1 MARSL
6 VLLPWLFPAV
16 ATATTFLWM
25 FESPEGLFDS
35 IFKRF
40 GHSAPYFLQTS
51 NDALIV
57 VILVNIWIGIPFN
70 YLVVQSGLQ
79 TIPPDLHEAAVID
92 GASWW
97 KELTRVTIPLL
108 RETILTVLML
118 GIAGT
123 MNVFAFVWI
132 LTMGGPADAT
142 MLPGPLA
149 YTQAFVEFNYG
160 QGAAII
166 LGVVAV
172 LLCVAFMFLI
182 ATRPR
187 SGAGTAGQTVAG
199 QTLASPRF
207 SAKRGVRMTLS
218 PPALAPVE
226 ARRRQKERGEAAPPR
241 RSSFKWVAFLRAQLG
256 RLGLVITMFCLL
268 FPIYW
273 LLQSSLSTN
282 LELFHT
288 PAYFFPPHPTFQGFI
303 DAWRLMRVDLLHS
316 LVIATGVVLLDVA
329 LAVSAGYGLF
339 LARVRKTATVVRLL
353 VLVGIV
359 FPTITFVIP
368 LDQLLYH
375 LHLLNSYPGLILAD
389 SLYSTSL
396 GVLIVYT
403 YMLSIPQ
410 EMVEAAHIDGA
421 SSTRTLWSVIMPIAR
436 PAIAVTAIFAFL
448 TGWGDFLFAETFTSN
463 NNILPASI
471 TVYNLSG
478 VAVET
483 GQVVWP
489 EVMAGSLI
497 LALPVLLAI
506 IVAQRYI
513 RIGISAGA
521 IKG

>member
-1 MARSL
+1 MFGYPIYDTIRMAFSYVNGTNFTTGGWKWAGFQNFRTLPYLQGWTPMLRNTALFIAGSVIPQLIIGGLLAVTLRENSLPRRWARSL

-35 IFKRF
+35 IFKSF

-149 YTQAFVEFNYG
+149 YTQAFVQFNYG

-172 LLCVAFMFLI
+172 LLCVAAMFLI

-187 SGAGTAGQTVAG
+187 SGREGRTKPSPAPAP
-199 QTLASPRF
+199 SPR
-207 SAKRGVRMTLS
+207 K
-218 PPALAPVE
+218 
-226 ARRRQKERGEAAPPR
+226 
-241 RSSFKWVAFLRAQLG
+241 
-256 RLGLVITMFCLL
+256 
-268 FPIYW
+268 
-273 LLQSSLSTN
+273 
-282 LELFHT
+282 
-288 PAYFFPPHPTFQGFI
+288 AY
-303 DAWRLMRVDLLHS
+303 A
-316 LVIATGVVLLDVA
+316 
-329 LAVSAGYGLF
+329 
-339 LARVRKTATVVRLL
+339 
-353 VLVGIV
+353 
-359 FPTITFVIP
+359 
-368 LDQLLYH
+368 
-375 LHLLNSYPGLILAD
+375 
-389 SLYSTSL
+389 
-396 GVLIVYT
+396 
-403 YMLSIPQ
+403 
-410 EMVEAAHIDGA
+410 
-421 SSTRTLWSVIMPIAR
+421 
-436 PAIAVTAIFAFL
+436 
-448 TGWGDFLFAETFTSN
+448 
-463 NNILPASI
+463 
-471 TVYNLSG
+471 
-478 VAVET
+478 
-483 GQVVWP
+483 
-489 EVMAGSLI
+489 
-497 LALPVLLAI
+497 
-506 IVAQRYI
+506 
-513 RIGISAGA
+513 
-521 IKG
+521 